1 MSLTKRQLRQTRH
14 VREKGHWNFFC
25 QLIAG
30 GIAVAESSCSTGVN
44 GSRQARLKIENQY
57 NYRNGIGGSPIKIDF
72 ERLFQKKSSGC
83 ARTGLVHKKT
93 SCQQVKASRFKIG
106 SVDPHKKEQ
115 VS

>member
-57 NYRNGIGGSPIKIDF
+57 NYRNRIGGSYLRIDF
-72 ERLFQKKSSGC
+72 GRLFQKKIVRMYQDRLG
-83 ARTGLVHKKT
+83 ARRNKL
-93 SCQQVKASRFKIG
+93 SASKSQSF
-106 SVDPHKKEQ
+106 
-115 VS
+115 